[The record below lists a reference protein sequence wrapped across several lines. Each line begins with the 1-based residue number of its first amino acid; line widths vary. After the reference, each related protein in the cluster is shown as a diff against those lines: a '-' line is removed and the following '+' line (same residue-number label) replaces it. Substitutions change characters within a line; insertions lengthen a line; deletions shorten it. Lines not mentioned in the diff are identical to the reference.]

1 MLVVSKNGNIF
12 VIESEQMPVTIYLN
26 RFVVN
31 FAQDVNIWHNGSLT
45 VSRRPEKKKDVINK
59 TIEDRLDPDYIF
71 EDYLISVPT
80 NCRVPLETTLQQL
93 SLPTIKQLPANET
106 ISHHVA

>member
-1 MLVVSKNGNIF
+1 MLVVSKNGNVF

-31 FAQDVNIWHNGSLT
+31 FAHDVKIWHNGSLT
-45 VSRRPEKKKDVINK
+45 VSRKPEKKKDIINK
-59 TIEDRLDPDYIF
+59 SIEARLDPDYIF

-80 NCRVPLETTLQQL
+80 NCRVPIETTLQQL
-93 SLPTIKQLPANET
+93 SLPTIKKLAVNET